1 MSTSITRVAPPDPHD
16 FHVERDQDREEEE
29 EENEENISVV
39 ERVLRTAIDA
49 VLHFLPQIVII
60 ILCIPVLVVVSL
72 VAGLIVRN
80 SVPQPWERKVFLQYG
95 CVSLDSRNAGES

>member
-1 MSTSITRVAPPDPHD
+1 MSTSITRVAPPDPHE
-16 FHVERDQDREEEE
+16 FHVERDEDKEEEE
-29 EENEENISVV
+29 EDEENISVV

-95 CVSLDSRNAGES
+95 CVA